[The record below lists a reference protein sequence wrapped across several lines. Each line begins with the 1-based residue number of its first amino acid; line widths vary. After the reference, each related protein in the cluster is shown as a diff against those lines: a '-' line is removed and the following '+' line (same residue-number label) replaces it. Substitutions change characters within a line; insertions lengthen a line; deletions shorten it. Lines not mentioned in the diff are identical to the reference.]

1 MSEFLKRTWAE
12 IHLDRLQG
20 NFQAIQ
26 ASLAPGSQAMA
37 VVKADG
43 YGHGAAAAAKA
54 LREAGAAWFGVS
66 NLEEAVQLRRAGIDG
81 DILILS
87 FTPPEEAGR
96 LAEFAVTQTVLSR
109 PYAEELDAAAQAA
122 GVRVRVHLKVDTGM
136 SRVGFLYHREG
147 DEAVLDDMA
156 AACRLPHLTAEG
168 IFAHFASADEEDT
181 ASLGDDVSNVLR
193 RLSRETLWGRPA
205 ARTIKVWSNTGEP
218 LTLHIEREIVPDA
231 NGKPARVIG
240 YLEDPLNDS
249 RAKLTRSDD
258 NRLLDILKGAAVDHW
273 YINVNTKSFLNSADR
288 RAWRYWAG
296 ISLDDW
302 SSSMLED
309 RLGKYTGPSQDAE
322 AIENF
327 LDFDDMLQRFADGE
341 RNDSL
346 EYRLGENDDERWMEL
361 SYRMVQLEEDGYVY
375 AYLSVTDIDERK
387 RRELDLE
394 NKAEHDALTGLLN
407 RQSASMRMANALE
420 RTLQRGYRGAFAII
434 DLDDFKQVND
444 RYGHLSGDTVLAD
457 VAQHLCGAFR
467 KGDLICRWGGDEFVV
482 YCEDMERDD
491 IERRLVELSEGP
503 WNATLPDNRVIELS
517 VSTGIAMVPQ
527 DGIAFKTVYERAD
540 RALYRAKSKGKAHFC
555 FFEADKDS

>member
-168 IFAHFASADEEDT
+168 IFTHFASADEEEDGGFT
-181 ASLGDDVSNVLR
+181 RRQFALFMDAVR
-193 RLSRETLWGRPA
+193 RLEERGVSFALRHCCNSAATLRYPEMHLDMVRPGIILYGLSPAPWMEGMLPLEPVMELKTTVSMIKDLPADTPVSYGRIY
-205 ARTIKVWSNTGEP
+205 TTGEARRVA
-218 LTLHIEREIVPDA
+218 TVP
-231 NGKPARVIG
+231 IG
-240 YLEDPLNDS
+240 YADGYPRVLSN
-249 RAKLTRSDD
+249 RA
-258 NRLLDILKGAAVDHW
+258 
-273 YINVNTKSFLNSADR
+273 
-288 RAWRYWAG
+288 
-296 ISLDDW
+296 
-302 SSSMLED
+302 
-309 RLGKYTGPSQDAE
+309 
-322 AIENF
+322 
-327 LDFDDMLQRFADGE
+327 DMLLAGRRVRVVGRVCMDQCMLDVTGLDVRESMVATVFGRDGE
-341 RNDSL
+341 AFL
-346 EYRLGENDDERWMEL
+346 P
-361 SYRMVQLEEDGYVY
+361 VEE
-375 AYLSVTDIDERK
+375 
-387 RRELDLE
+387 
-394 NKAEHDALTGLLN
+394 
-407 RQSASMRMANALE
+407 
-420 RTLQRGYRGAFAII
+420 
-434 DLDDFKQVND
+434 
-444 RYGHLSGDTVLAD
+444 LAD
-457 VAQHLCGAFR
+457 HMGTINYEVVCQISKRVPRL
-467 KGDLICRWGGDEFVV
+467 FV
-482 YCEDMERDD
+482 RDGQVVGQLNY
-491 IERRLVELSEGP
+491 I
-503 WNATLPDNRVIELS
+503 
-517 VSTGIAMVPQ
+517 VSP
-527 DGIAFKTVYERAD
+527 
-540 RALYRAKSKGKAHFC
+540 
-555 FFEADKDS
+555 

>member
-168 IFAHFASADEEDT
+168 IFTHFASADEEEDGGFT
-181 ASLGDDVSNVLR
+181 RRQFALFMDAVR
-193 RLSRETLWGRPA
+193 RLEERGVSFALRHCCNSAATLRYPEMHLDMVRPGLYGLSPAPWMEGMLPLDPVMELKTTVSMIKDLPADTPVSYGRIY
-205 ARTIKVWSNTGEP
+205 TTGEARRVA
-218 LTLHIEREIVPDA
+218 TVP
-231 NGKPARVIG
+231 IG
-240 YLEDPLNDS
+240 YADGYPRVLSN
-249 RAKLTRSDD
+249 RA
-258 NRLLDILKGAAVDHW
+258 
-273 YINVNTKSFLNSADR
+273 
-288 RAWRYWAG
+288 
-296 ISLDDW
+296 
-302 SSSMLED
+302 
-309 RLGKYTGPSQDAE
+309 
-322 AIENF
+322 
-327 LDFDDMLQRFADGE
+327 DMLLAGRRVRVVGRVCMDQCMLDVTGLDVRESMVATVFGRDGE
-341 RNDSL
+341 AFL
-346 EYRLGENDDERWMEL
+346 P
-361 SYRMVQLEEDGYVY
+361 VEE
-375 AYLSVTDIDERK
+375 
-387 RRELDLE
+387 
-394 NKAEHDALTGLLN
+394 
-407 RQSASMRMANALE
+407 
-420 RTLQRGYRGAFAII
+420 
-434 DLDDFKQVND
+434 
-444 RYGHLSGDTVLAD
+444 LAD
-457 VAQHLCGAFR
+457 HMGTINYEVVCQISKRVPRL
-467 KGDLICRWGGDEFVV
+467 FV
-482 YCEDMERDD
+482 RDGQVVGQLNY
-491 IERRLVELSEGP
+491 I
-503 WNATLPDNRVIELS
+503 
-517 VSTGIAMVPQ
+517 VSP
-527 DGIAFKTVYERAD
+527 
-540 RALYRAKSKGKAHFC
+540 
-555 FFEADKDS
+555 

>member
-168 IFAHFASADEEDT
+168 IFTHFASADEEEDGGFT
-181 ASLGDDVSNVLR
+181 RRQFALFMDDVR
-193 RLSRETLWGRPA
+193 RLEERGVSFALRHCCNSAATLRYPEMHLDMVRPGIILYGLSPAPWMEGMLPLDPVMELNTTVSMIKDLPADTPVSYGRIY
-205 ARTIKVWSNTGEP
+205 TTGEARRVA
-218 LTLHIEREIVPDA
+218 TVP
-231 NGKPARVIG
+231 IG
-240 YLEDPLNDS
+240 YADGYPRVLSN
-249 RAKLTRSDD
+249 RA
-258 NRLLDILKGAAVDHW
+258 
-273 YINVNTKSFLNSADR
+273 
-288 RAWRYWAG
+288 
-296 ISLDDW
+296 
-302 SSSMLED
+302 
-309 RLGKYTGPSQDAE
+309 
-322 AIENF
+322 
-327 LDFDDMLQRFADGE
+327 DMLLAGRRVRVVGRVCMDQCMLDVTGLDVRESMVATVFGRDGE
-341 RNDSL
+341 AFL
-346 EYRLGENDDERWMEL
+346 P
-361 SYRMVQLEEDGYVY
+361 VEE
-375 AYLSVTDIDERK
+375 
-387 RRELDLE
+387 
-394 NKAEHDALTGLLN
+394 
-407 RQSASMRMANALE
+407 
-420 RTLQRGYRGAFAII
+420 
-434 DLDDFKQVND
+434 
-444 RYGHLSGDTVLAD
+444 LAD
-457 VAQHLCGAFR
+457 HMGTINYEVVCQISKRVPRL
-467 KGDLICRWGGDEFVV
+467 FV
-482 YCEDMERDD
+482 RDGQVVGQLNY
-491 IERRLVELSEGP
+491 I
-503 WNATLPDNRVIELS
+503 
-517 VSTGIAMVPQ
+517 VSP
-527 DGIAFKTVYERAD
+527 
-540 RALYRAKSKGKAHFC
+540 
-555 FFEADKDS
+555 

>member
-168 IFAHFASADEEDT
+168 IFTHFASADEEEDGGFT
-181 ASLGDDVSNVLR
+181 RRQFALFMDAVR
-193 RLSRETLWGRPA
+193 RLEERGVSFALRHCCNSAATLRYPEMHLDMVRPGIILYGLSPAPWMEGMLPLDPVMELKTTVSMIKDLPADTPVSYGRIY
-205 ARTIKVWSNTGEP
+205 TTGEARRVA
-218 LTLHIEREIVPDA
+218 TVP
-231 NGKPARVIG
+231 IG
-240 YLEDPLNDS
+240 YADGYPRVLSN
-249 RAKLTRSDD
+249 RA
-258 NRLLDILKGAAVDHW
+258 
-273 YINVNTKSFLNSADR
+273 
-288 RAWRYWAG
+288 
-296 ISLDDW
+296 
-302 SSSMLED
+302 
-309 RLGKYTGPSQDAE
+309 
-322 AIENF
+322 
-327 LDFDDMLQRFADGE
+327 DMLLAG
-341 RNDSL
+341 
-346 EYRLGENDDERWMEL
+346 
-361 SYRMVQLEEDGYVY
+361 
-375 AYLSVTDIDERK
+375 
-387 RRELDLE
+387 RRVRVVGRVCMDQCMLDV
-394 NKAEHDALTGLLN
+394 TGLDV
-407 RQSASMRMANALE
+407 RESMVATVFGRE
-420 RTLQRGYRGAFAII
+420 GEAF
-434 DLDDFKQVND
+434 LPVEE
-444 RYGHLSGDTVLAD
+444 LAD
-457 VAQHLCGAFR
+457 HMGTINYEVVCQISKRVPRL
-467 KGDLICRWGGDEFVV
+467 FV
-482 YCEDMERDD
+482 RDGQVVGQLNY
-491 IERRLVELSEGP
+491 I
-503 WNATLPDNRVIELS
+503 
-517 VSTGIAMVPQ
+517 VSP
-527 DGIAFKTVYERAD
+527 
-540 RALYRAKSKGKAHFC
+540 
-555 FFEADKDS
+555 

>member
-168 IFAHFASADEEDT
+168 IFTHFASADEEEDGGFT
-181 ASLGDDVSNVLR
+181 RRQFALFMDAVR
-193 RLSRETLWGRPA
+193 RLEERGVSFALRHCCNSAATLRYPEMHLDMVRPGIILYGLSPAPWMEGMLPLDPVMELKTTVSMIKDLPADTPVSYGRIY
-205 ARTIKVWSNTGEP
+205 TTGEARRVA
-218 LTLHIEREIVPDA
+218 TVP
-231 NGKPARVIG
+231 IG
-240 YLEDPLNDS
+240 YADGYPRVLSN
-249 RAKLTRSDD
+249 RA
-258 NRLLDILKGAAVDHW
+258 
-273 YINVNTKSFLNSADR
+273 
-288 RAWRYWAG
+288 
-296 ISLDDW
+296 
-302 SSSMLED
+302 
-309 RLGKYTGPSQDAE
+309 
-322 AIENF
+322 
-327 LDFDDMLQRFADGE
+327 DMLLAGRRVRVVGRVCMDQCMVATVFGRDGE
-341 RNDSL
+341 AFL
-346 EYRLGENDDERWMEL
+346 P
-361 SYRMVQLEEDGYVY
+361 VEE
-375 AYLSVTDIDERK
+375 
-387 RRELDLE
+387 
-394 NKAEHDALTGLLN
+394 
-407 RQSASMRMANALE
+407 
-420 RTLQRGYRGAFAII
+420 
-434 DLDDFKQVND
+434 
-444 RYGHLSGDTVLAD
+444 LAD
-457 VAQHLCGAFR
+457 HMGTINYEVVCQISKRVPRL
-467 KGDLICRWGGDEFVV
+467 FV
-482 YCEDMERDD
+482 RDGQVVGQLNY
-491 IERRLVELSEGP
+491 I
-503 WNATLPDNRVIELS
+503 
-517 VSTGIAMVPQ
+517 VSP
-527 DGIAFKTVYERAD
+527 
-540 RALYRAKSKGKAHFC
+540 
-555 FFEADKDS
+555 

>member
-1 MSEFLKRTWAE
+1 
-12 IHLDRLQG
+12 
-20 NFQAIQ
+20 
-26 ASLAPGSQAMA
+26 MA
-37 VVKADG
+37 
-43 YGHGAAAAAKA
+43 
-54 LREAGAAWFGVS
+54 
-66 NLEEAVQLRRAGIDG
+66 
-81 DILILS
+81 
-87 FTPPEEAGR
+87 
-96 LAEFAVTQTVLSR
+96 
-109 PYAEELDAAAQAA
+109 
-122 GVRVRVHLKVDTGM
+122 
-136 SRVGFLYHREG
+136 
-147 DEAVLDDMA
+147 
-156 AACRLPHLTAEG
+156 
-168 IFAHFASADEEDT
+168 ASADEEDT

-218 LTLHIEREIVPDA
+218 LTLHIEREIVQDA

-309 RLGKYTGPSQDAE
+309 RLGKYIGPSQDAE

-394 NKAEHDALTGLLN
+394 DKAEHDALTGLLN
-407 RQSASMRMANALE
+407 RQSASVRMANALE

-467 KGDLICRWGGDEFVV
+467 K
-482 YCEDMERDD
+482 
-491 IERRLVELSEGP
+491 
-503 WNATLPDNRVIELS
+503 ATLSAAGAATSSSCTARTWSATIS
-517 VSTGIAMVPQ
+517 RGAWSSCR
-527 DGIAFKTVYERAD
+527 K
-540 RALYRAKSKGKAHFC
+540 ALGTRRCPTTA
-555 FFEADKDS
+555 

>member
-168 IFAHFASADEEDT
+168 IFTHFASADEEEDGGFT
-181 ASLGDDVSNVLR
+181 RRQFALFMDAVR
-193 RLSRETLWGRPA
+193 RLEERGVSFALRHCCNSAATLRYPEMHLYMVRPGIILYGLSPAPWMEGMLPLDPVMELKTTVSMIKDLPADTPVSYGRIY
-205 ARTIKVWSNTGEP
+205 TTGEARRVA
-218 LTLHIEREIVPDA
+218 TVP
-231 NGKPARVIG
+231 IG
-240 YLEDPLNDS
+240 YADGYPRVLSN
-249 RAKLTRSDD
+249 RA
-258 NRLLDILKGAAVDHW
+258 
-273 YINVNTKSFLNSADR
+273 
-288 RAWRYWAG
+288 
-296 ISLDDW
+296 
-302 SSSMLED
+302 
-309 RLGKYTGPSQDAE
+309 
-322 AIENF
+322 
-327 LDFDDMLQRFADGE
+327 DMLLAGRRVRVVGRVCMDQCMLDVTGLDVRESMVATVFGRDGE
-341 RNDSL
+341 AFL
-346 EYRLGENDDERWMEL
+346 P
-361 SYRMVQLEEDGYVY
+361 VEE
-375 AYLSVTDIDERK
+375 
-387 RRELDLE
+387 
-394 NKAEHDALTGLLN
+394 
-407 RQSASMRMANALE
+407 
-420 RTLQRGYRGAFAII
+420 
-434 DLDDFKQVND
+434 
-444 RYGHLSGDTVLAD
+444 LAD
-457 VAQHLCGAFR
+457 HMGTINYEVVCQISKRVPRL
-467 KGDLICRWGGDEFVV
+467 FV
-482 YCEDMERDD
+482 RDGQVVGQLNY
-491 IERRLVELSEGP
+491 I
-503 WNATLPDNRVIELS
+503 
-517 VSTGIAMVPQ
+517 VSP
-527 DGIAFKTVYERAD
+527 
-540 RALYRAKSKGKAHFC
+540 
-555 FFEADKDS
+555 

>member
-168 IFAHFASADEEDT
+168 IFTHFASADEEEDGGFT
-181 ASLGDDVSNVLR
+181 RRQFALFMDAVR
-193 RLSRETLWGRPA
+193 RLEKRGVSFALRHCCNSAATLRYPEMHLDMVRPGIILYGLSPAPWMEGMLPLDPVMELKTTVSMIKDLPADTPVSYGRIY
-205 ARTIKVWSNTGEP
+205 TTGEARRVRVVGRVCMDQCM
-218 LTLHIEREIVPDA
+218 LDVTGLDVRE
-231 NGKPARVIG
+231 
-240 YLEDPLNDS
+240 
-249 RAKLTRSDD
+249 
-258 NRLLDILKGAAVDHW
+258 
-273 YINVNTKSFLNSADR
+273 
-288 RAWRYWAG
+288 
-296 ISLDDW
+296 
-302 SSSMLED
+302 SMVATVFG
-309 RLGKYTGPSQDAE
+309 R
-322 AIENF
+322 
-327 LDFDDMLQRFADGE
+327 DGE
-341 RNDSL
+341 AFL
-346 EYRLGENDDERWMEL
+346 P
-361 SYRMVQLEEDGYVY
+361 VEE
-375 AYLSVTDIDERK
+375 
-387 RRELDLE
+387 
-394 NKAEHDALTGLLN
+394 
-407 RQSASMRMANALE
+407 
-420 RTLQRGYRGAFAII
+420 
-434 DLDDFKQVND
+434 
-444 RYGHLSGDTVLAD
+444 LAD
-457 VAQHLCGAFR
+457 HMGTINYEVVCQISKRVPRL
-467 KGDLICRWGGDEFVV
+467 FV
-482 YCEDMERDD
+482 RDGQVVGQLNY
-491 IERRLVELSEGP
+491 I
-503 WNATLPDNRVIELS
+503 
-517 VSTGIAMVPQ
+517 VSP
-527 DGIAFKTVYERAD
+527 
-540 RALYRAKSKGKAHFC
+540 
-555 FFEADKDS
+555 

>member
-168 IFAHFASADEEDT
+168 IFTHFASADEEEDGGFT
-181 ASLGDDVSNVLR
+181 RRQFALFMDAVR
-193 RLSRETLWGRPA
+193 RLEERGVSFALRHCCNSAATLRYPEMHLDMVRPGIILYGLSPAPWMEGMLPLDPVMELKTTVSMIKDLPADTPVSYGRIY
-205 ARTIKVWSNTGEP
+205 TTGEARRVA
-218 LTLHIEREIVPDA
+218 TVP
-231 NGKPARVIG
+231 IG
-240 YLEDPLNDS
+240 YADGYPRVLSN
-249 RAKLTRSDD
+249 RA
-258 NRLLDILKGAAVDHW
+258 
-273 YINVNTKSFLNSADR
+273 
-288 RAWRYWAG
+288 
-296 ISLDDW
+296 
-302 SSSMLED
+302 
-309 RLGKYTGPSQDAE
+309 
-322 AIENF
+322 
-327 LDFDDMLQRFADGE
+327 DMLLAGRRVRVVGRVCMDQCMLDVTGLDVRESMVATVFGRDGE
-341 RNDSL
+341 AFL
-346 EYRLGENDDERWMEL
+346 P
-361 SYRMVQLEEDGYVY
+361 VEE
-375 AYLSVTDIDERK
+375 
-387 RRELDLE
+387 
-394 NKAEHDALTGLLN
+394 
-407 RQSASMRMANALE
+407 
-420 RTLQRGYRGAFAII
+420 
-434 DLDDFKQVND
+434 
-444 RYGHLSGDTVLAD
+444 LAD
-457 VAQHLCGAFR
+457 HMGTISYEVVCQISKRVPRL
-467 KGDLICRWGGDEFVV
+467 FV
-482 YCEDMERDD
+482 RDGQVVGQLNY
-491 IERRLVELSEGP
+491 I
-503 WNATLPDNRVIELS
+503 
-517 VSTGIAMVPQ
+517 VSP
-527 DGIAFKTVYERAD
+527 
-540 RALYRAKSKGKAHFC
+540 
-555 FFEADKDS
+555 

>member
-168 IFAHFASADEEDT
+168 IFTHFASADEEEDGGFT
-181 ASLGDDVSNVLR
+181 RRQFALFMDAVR
-193 RLSRETLWGRPA
+193 RLEERGVSFALRHCCNSAATLRYPEMHLDMVRPGIILYGLSPAPWMEGMLPLDPVMELKTTVSMIKDLPADTPVSYGRIY
-205 ARTIKVWSNTGEP
+205 TTGEARRVA
-218 LTLHIEREIVPDA
+218 TVP
-231 NGKPARVIG
+231 IG
-240 YLEDPLNDS
+240 YADGYPRVLSN
-249 RAKLTRSDD
+249 RA
-258 NRLLDILKGAAVDHW
+258 
-273 YINVNTKSFLNSADR
+273 
-288 RAWRYWAG
+288 
-296 ISLDDW
+296 
-302 SSSMLED
+302 
-309 RLGKYTGPSQDAE
+309 
-322 AIENF
+322 
-327 LDFDDMLQRFADGE
+327 DMLLAGRRVRVVGRVCMDQCMLDVTGLDVRESLVATVFGRDGE
-341 RNDSL
+341 AFL
-346 EYRLGENDDERWMEL
+346 P
-361 SYRMVQLEEDGYVY
+361 VEE
-375 AYLSVTDIDERK
+375 
-387 RRELDLE
+387 
-394 NKAEHDALTGLLN
+394 
-407 RQSASMRMANALE
+407 
-420 RTLQRGYRGAFAII
+420 
-434 DLDDFKQVND
+434 
-444 RYGHLSGDTVLAD
+444 LAD
-457 VAQHLCGAFR
+457 HMGTINYEVVCQISKRVPRL
-467 KGDLICRWGGDEFVV
+467 FV
-482 YCEDMERDD
+482 RDGQVVGQLNY
-491 IERRLVELSEGP
+491 I
-503 WNATLPDNRVIELS
+503 
-517 VSTGIAMVPQ
+517 VSP
-527 DGIAFKTVYERAD
+527 
-540 RALYRAKSKGKAHFC
+540 
-555 FFEADKDS
+555 

>member
-168 IFAHFASADEEDT
+168 IFTHFASADEEDGGFT
-181 ASLGDDVSNVLR
+181 RRQFALFMDAVR
-193 RLSRETLWGRPA
+193 RLEKRGVSFALRHCCNSAATLRYPEMHLDMVRPGIILYGLSPAPWMEGMLPLDPVMELKTTVSMIKDLPADTPVSYGRIY
-205 ARTIKVWSNTGEP
+205 TTGEARRVA
-218 LTLHIEREIVPDA
+218 TVP
-231 NGKPARVIG
+231 IG
-240 YLEDPLNDS
+240 YADGYPRVLSN
-249 RAKLTRSDD
+249 RA
-258 NRLLDILKGAAVDHW
+258 
-273 YINVNTKSFLNSADR
+273 
-288 RAWRYWAG
+288 
-296 ISLDDW
+296 
-302 SSSMLED
+302 
-309 RLGKYTGPSQDAE
+309 
-322 AIENF
+322 
-327 LDFDDMLQRFADGE
+327 DMLLAGRRVRVVGRVCMDQCMLDVTGLDVRESMVATVFGRDGE
-341 RNDSL
+341 AFL
-346 EYRLGENDDERWMEL
+346 P
-361 SYRMVQLEEDGYVY
+361 VEE
-375 AYLSVTDIDERK
+375 
-387 RRELDLE
+387 
-394 NKAEHDALTGLLN
+394 
-407 RQSASMRMANALE
+407 
-420 RTLQRGYRGAFAII
+420 
-434 DLDDFKQVND
+434 
-444 RYGHLSGDTVLAD
+444 LAD
-457 VAQHLCGAFR
+457 HMGTINYEVVCQISKRVPRL
-467 KGDLICRWGGDEFVV
+467 FV
-482 YCEDMERDD
+482 RDGQVVGQLNY
-491 IERRLVELSEGP
+491 I
-503 WNATLPDNRVIELS
+503 
-517 VSTGIAMVPQ
+517 VSP
-527 DGIAFKTVYERAD
+527 
-540 RALYRAKSKGKAHFC
+540 
-555 FFEADKDS
+555 

>member
-168 IFAHFASADEEDT
+168 IFTHFASADEEEDGGFT
-181 ASLGDDVSNVLR
+181 RRQFALFMDAVR
-193 RLSRETLWGRPA
+193 RLEERGVSFALRHCCNSAATLRYPEMHLDMVRPGIILYGLSPAPWMEGMLPLDPVMELKTTVYMIKDLPADTPVSYGRIY
-205 ARTIKVWSNTGEP
+205 TTGEARRVA
-218 LTLHIEREIVPDA
+218 TVP
-231 NGKPARVIG
+231 IG
-240 YLEDPLNDS
+240 YADGYPRVLSN
-249 RAKLTRSDD
+249 RA
-258 NRLLDILKGAAVDHW
+258 
-273 YINVNTKSFLNSADR
+273 
-288 RAWRYWAG
+288 
-296 ISLDDW
+296 
-302 SSSMLED
+302 
-309 RLGKYTGPSQDAE
+309 
-322 AIENF
+322 
-327 LDFDDMLQRFADGE
+327 DMLLAGRRVRVVGRVCMDQCMLDVTGLDVRESMVATVFGRDGE
-341 RNDSL
+341 AFL
-346 EYRLGENDDERWMEL
+346 P
-361 SYRMVQLEEDGYVY
+361 VEE
-375 AYLSVTDIDERK
+375 
-387 RRELDLE
+387 
-394 NKAEHDALTGLLN
+394 
-407 RQSASMRMANALE
+407 
-420 RTLQRGYRGAFAII
+420 
-434 DLDDFKQVND
+434 
-444 RYGHLSGDTVLAD
+444 LAD
-457 VAQHLCGAFR
+457 HMGTINYEVVCQISKRVPRL
-467 KGDLICRWGGDEFVV
+467 FV
-482 YCEDMERDD
+482 RDGQVVGQLNY
-491 IERRLVELSEGP
+491 I
-503 WNATLPDNRVIELS
+503 
-517 VSTGIAMVPQ
+517 VSP
-527 DGIAFKTVYERAD
+527 
-540 RALYRAKSKGKAHFC
+540 
-555 FFEADKDS
+555 